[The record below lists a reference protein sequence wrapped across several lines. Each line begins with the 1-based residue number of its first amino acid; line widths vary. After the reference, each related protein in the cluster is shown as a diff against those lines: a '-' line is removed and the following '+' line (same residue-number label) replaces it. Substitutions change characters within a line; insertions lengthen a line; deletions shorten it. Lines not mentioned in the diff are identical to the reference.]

1 MMKPLRKR
9 HLQVW
14 MLLAVLLPA
23 GIVAAWISIPQEA
36 KDKLLQP
43 TPGKDLPVTLKTFY
57 SRGPYEVMLQTNTD
71 TSEFQLEWK
80 NKQTLTYPTATIY
93 KMPFHDTDITHG
105 KLIGR
110 IEARGNYYFEVD
122 SSFNVKTNSA
132 YQLLL
137 YDFIH
142 KQIIDTIKFSK

>member
-9 HLQVW
+9 HLQIW
-14 MLLAVLLPA
+14 LALAILLPA
-23 GIVAAWISIPQEA
+23 AILTAWYSIPKPA

-43 TPGKDLPVTLKTFY
+43 TPAVELPVVLKSY
-57 SRGPYEVMLQTNTD
+57 ASSGSYEIELRTNTD
-71 TSEFQLEWK
+71 TSSFQLKWL
-80 NKQTLTYPTATIY
+80 NKKTLTYPTATIY
-93 KMPFHDTDITHG
+93 KMPLHDTDITHG

-110 IEARGNYYFEVD
+110 IEARGTSYFNVD
-122 SSFNVKTNSA
+122 STFNTTGKDLV

-142 KQIIDTIKFSK
+142 KQIIDTINF